1 MEDFFLPY
9 GDASLHFTRYG
20 SGLEV
25 ILMFHG
31 FGQHRSVF
39 DAWAKGLG
47 NRYTIYAVD
56 LFFHGE
62 STWPMRYPVEK
73 KHWRDIIHSFL
84 IARQIDRFHVGGFSM
99 GARFAMVTFELFATR
114 VQRLLLLAPDGIR
127 TSFWYNL
134 ATYPLATRGLF
145 KSMILKPARLYRLVS
160 ILRKLRLVDKGVL
173 RFAEWQMNTEEKRR
187 QVYYSWVYFRHMRVS
202 RGRLLTLIRQNQ
214 TPVTLVVGRFDKII
228 RPRDMKKFCDQLP
241 RASFIEVESGHPELI
256 EKALPHLQ

>member
-1 MEDFFLPY
+1 MEDFSLPY

-20 SGLEV
+20 TGEQVVL
-25 ILMFHG
+25 LFHG

-39 DAWAKGLG
+39 DAWAQGLG
-47 NRYTIYAVD
+47 SRYTIYAVD

-73 KHWRDIIHSFL
+73 KHWRDIIDTFL
-84 IARQIDRFHVGGFSM
+84 NERQIERFQVGGFSM
-99 GARFAMVTFELFATR
+99 GARFAMVTFQLFPTR
-114 VQRLLLLAPDGIR
+114 VDRLLLLAPDGIR

-134 ATYPLATRGLF
+134 ATYPLATRSLF
-145 KSMILKPARLYRLVS
+145 RSMILKPARLYRLVTL
-160 ILRKLRLVDKGVL
+160 LRKLRLVDKGVL
-173 RFAEWQMNTEEKRR
+173 RFAERQMNTEDKRR

-202 RGRLLTLIRQNQ
+202 RSQLLTLIREHQPPI
-214 TPVTLVVGRFDKII
+214 TVVAGRFDKII

-256 EKALPHLQ
+256 EKALPFLQ